1 MDMNEIMKV
10 TERHNFG
17 KEIDNAIK
25 NIKYLNNIDIASIL
39 ISYANMYLNK
49 EKNE

>member
-1 MDMNEIMKV
+1 MNKIIKS

-25 NIKYLNNIDIASIL
+25 NITHLNNIDIASIL